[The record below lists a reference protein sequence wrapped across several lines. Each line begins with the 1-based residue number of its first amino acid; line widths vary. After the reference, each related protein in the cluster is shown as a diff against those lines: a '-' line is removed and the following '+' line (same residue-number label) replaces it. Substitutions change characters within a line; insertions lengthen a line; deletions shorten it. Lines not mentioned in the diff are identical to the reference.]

1 MPGREARCGSACRQ
15 CTQTL
20 ATGGTH
26 ADRYTDFAA
35 VPGALL
41 ESLAQRGGRKVRW
54 IAMNSRVVRLLH
66 VTDPHLLGDESGQIY
81 DVNTSLSLRSVL
93 QQARSDSPALPD
105 AILVTGDVAD
115 DCSSAAYAHLRSQ
128 LQGWDVPI
136 LCLPGN
142 HDAPALMAS
151 TLGSDGFQYCGRAG
165 FGDWAIVLLDSHLPR
180 NPSGRVAA
188 PELERLEAELRD
200 AAERHVLVCL
210 HHPPVPVGSA
220 WLDAVGLQNGAEV
233 LRVVERFS
241 NVRAMLAGHV
251 HQAFDTRAGRLRIL
265 TTPSTCAQFTP
276 DTEDCLMDLRP
287 PGYRW
292 LELLADGSI
301 RTEVCWLRNW
311 EVSRRPTDSRA
322 SFMS

>member
-1 MPGREARCGSACRQ
+1 LPGREARCGSACRQ

-41 ESLAQRGGRKVRW
+41 ESLAQRGGCKVRW

-93 QQARSDSPALPD
+93 QQARSDHAALPD
-105 AILVTGDVAD
+105 AILVTGDIAD
-115 DCSSAAYAHLRSQ
+115 DCSSEAYAQLRSQ
-128 LQGWDVPI
+128 LQGWDVPV

-142 HDAPALMAS
+142 HDAPALMARM
-151 TLGSDGFQYCGRAG
+151 LGSDGVQYCGRAG

-233 LRVVERFS
+233 LRVAERFS

-251 HQAFDTRAGRLRIL
+251 HQAFDTRTGRLRIL

-276 DTEDCLMDLRP
+276 DTEDCKMDLRP

-292 LELLADGSI
+292 IELRADGSI
-301 RTEVCWLRNW
+301 RTEVSWLRNW
-311 EVSRRPTDSRA
+311 VVSRRPTDSYA
-322 SFMS
+322 SFVG